1 MASKP
6 EGRPE
11 DQGTRPANTP
21 VEQQERDPKQVA
33 KTRHDRIAISGPGAS
48 DFLTASGGIDFP
60 ESNTSKGMGQTRDE
74 GPLADARRLTP
85 RVAEDEDEG
94 GPKS

>member
-1 MASKP
+1 MGSKS
-6 EGRPE
+6 EDRVE
-11 DQGTRPANTP
+11 DQKARPRDTP
-21 VEQQERDPKQVA
+21 VEQQERDPSQVSH
-33 KTRHDRIAISGPGAS
+33 TGHDRIAISGPGAS

-74 GPLADARRLTP
+74 GPLSDARRLIP
-85 RVAEDEDEG
+85 RVAEDEDDA